1 LVDFLQVPAFAL
13 NQYIVIDQFKILD
26 MGGSN
31 VIHMF
36 GESSGEAS
44 L

>member
-1 LVDFLQVPAFAL
+1 MLGLPLLVQVPAFAL
-13 NQYIVIDQFKILD
+13 NQYIVIEQFHILD

-36 GESSGEAS
+36 GKQRTV
-44 L
+44 